1 MKIHSQDGNG
11 VFEFGNVLIPQ
22 KGAGKEIWGRGP
34 GEQNLNFLGV
44 YEDRARA
51 RGVLTDLEAAYCKGI
66 KIFYMPVK

>member
-1 MKIHSQDGNG
+1 MKIRSQSGDGL
-11 VFEFGNVLIPQ
+11 FEFGNVLIPQ
-22 KGAGKEIWGRGP
+22 KGAGNEIWGRAP

-51 RGVLTDLEAAYCKGI
+51 RGVLADLEAAYCAGV